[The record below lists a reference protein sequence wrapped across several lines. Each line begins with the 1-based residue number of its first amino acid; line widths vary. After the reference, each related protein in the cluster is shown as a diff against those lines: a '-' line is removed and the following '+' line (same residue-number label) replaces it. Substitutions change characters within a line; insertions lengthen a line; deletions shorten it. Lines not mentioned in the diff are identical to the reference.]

1 MALYHKKLNIG
12 LLLNHQSRIRFTVVL
27 LNIYLFSN
35 KLDHLLTLLGLY
47 YLMIKLTVAD
57 MLKSFFE
64 TRKKI
69 NKLNPQTIKNC
80 SLTDEK
86 SKHLEFV

>member
-1 MALYHKKLNIG
+1 MALSHKKLNIG
-12 LLLNHQSRIRFTVVL
+12 LLLNHQSRIRFTVVM
-27 LNIYLFSN
+27 LNIYLFAN

-57 MLKSFFE
+57 MLKSIFE
-64 TRKKI
+64 
-69 NKLNPQTIKNC
+69 NSIKNC